1 MSDASELVVA
11 RTYTQGLEAQ
21 LACSVLHAAGLEARV
36 HDEYTV
42 AAEWRYS
49 NAIGG
54 VKVVVRA
61 EDLATARELLEKAA
75 VVSDDDAPCG
85 LLDTEDSDEGV
96 CPRCGGRAWV
106 AAASGKRLAILCMF
120 VGLFLLPVQRRRQCG
135 HCGYEAR

>member
-1 MSDASELVVA
+1 MSDGSELVVA
-11 RTYTQGLEAQ
+11 ATYTQGLEAQ

-61 EDLATARELLEKAA
+61 EDLATARELLEQAA
-75 VVSDDDAPCG
+75 VVSDHDTPPP
-85 LLDTEDSDEGV
+85 LDTEESSDDV
-96 CPRCGGRAWV
+96 CPRCGHHEWV
-106 AAASGKRLAILCMF
+106 RIALGKRIAILSLF
-120 VGLFLLPVQRRRQCG
+120 IGLLLVPVRRRWKCG
-135 HCGYEAR
+135 HCGYVPK

>member
-11 RTYTQGLEAQ
+11 AAYTQGLEAQ

-36 HDEYTV
+36 HDECTV

-61 EDLATARELLEKAA
+61 EDLATARELLEQAA
-75 VVSDDDAPCG
+75 VVSDSDTPSP
-85 LLDTEDSDEGV
+85 LDPEDSSEDV
-96 CPRCGGRAWV
+96 CPRCGNREWV
-106 AAASGKRLAILCMF
+106 RTAHGKRLAIVSMF
-120 VGLFLLPVQRRRQCG
+120 IGLFLVPVRHRWECG
-135 HCGYEAR
+135 HCGYVPK